1 MGGGSQLGCHGDL
14 TAEECASLLFCY
26 LYGTYPTKLLI
37 VIGVVFSS
45 FLSPSVILQVPV
57 IKRKLGKL
65 LNSALTGKALIWF
78 KYAVPK

>member
-1 MGGGSQLGCHGDL
+1 MSGGSRLGCHGDL
-14 TAEECASLLFCY
+14 TAEECASLHFCY
-26 LYGTYPTKLLI
+26 LTKLLI
-37 VIGVVFSS
+37 VIGILFSS

-57 IKRKLGKL
+57 IEGKLGKL